1 MLLYNKNEFD
11 KFEWVRELSKKKR
24 ILSYDGIKGISIIA
38 IILYHLFPSYLP
50 GGFLTV
56 NTFLAVGGY
65 FFTYKV
71 EQIEFNRAQRDWLSI
86 WHYFKNTLA
95 RIFFPLLWMMGS
107 VVIGLLIFDRV
118 QLLSIRNDL
127 FSGLFLYNNLYQISA
142 DKSYFV
148 RMTEASLFTHLWYN
162 SLYIQSFVLAMVG
175 VLITKFLNLKGA
187 VKAILWAL
195 IAGVSHFALLW
206 LYVPGQDPSR
216 VYYGIDT
223 RFSSFVL
230 GIMTAYMIPVLLNL
244 FYRVKAKKVLY
255 YIIGIISFIGFV
267 GMPFFVRDQQ
277 PETYYFF
284 MPLYSVLSM
293 LLIFSITVGVPLV
306 RKVFEIQPLPWIGR
320 RSYSYY
326 LWYYPVIVL
335 WFKLQRQFDGRMYW
349 LYLSIA
355 ISLALV
361 SELTYQ
367 LIERQRLILPFTTSF
382 DWKADW
388 REFQLNNR
396 SLWLAPVGLLL
407 FVIMGAGWVM
417 SRNDKPLT
425 QFQLE
430 YQLKQVQP
438 SLFEIADKDERAI
451 HKVKTKV
458 DQLEKEL
465 DVTLTSKIETENF
478 FDIARTALVQ
488 TSGVGEEV
496 TQITN
501 DNADIINEINALD
514 PELAALVPDEVK
526 LFASKIRVSFFGDS
540 LILLSAPNA
549 LNVFLNS
556 NDLGVKS
563 LQIWKAVGVLID
575 WISTGEVNDILVIN
589 LGTNAGLDDQGM
601 EDLIAAA
608 GDRQLFFVSSNS
620 AVEHRDS
627 VNQIIKEYANK
638 YDNVH
643 EIDWYSYAKDHP
655 EFYWEGEGVH
665 HTPEG
670 ADAFAAFTAQEL
682 YRFYNG
688 QVPE

>member
-1 MLLYNKNEFD
+1 M
-11 KFEWVRELSKKKR
+11 SKKKR

-56 NTFLAVGGY
+56 NTFLALGGY

-71 EQIEFNRAQRDWLSI
+71 EQIEFNSAKRDWSSI
-86 WHYFKNTLA
+86 WHYFKNTLS
-95 RIFFPLLWMMGS
+95 RVFFPLLWMMGS
-107 VVIGLLIFDRV
+107 VVIGLLLFDRA
-118 QLLSIRNDL
+118 QLLSIRDDL

-175 VLITKFLNLKGA
+175 VFITKFLNLKGA
-187 VKAILWAL
+187 VKAIIWSL

-244 FYRVKAKKVLY
+244 FYKVKAKKTLY
-255 YIIGIISFIGFV
+255 YLIGIISLIGFV
-267 GMPFFVRDQQ
+267 SMPFFVKDQQ

-284 MPLYSVLSM
+284 MPLYSVLNM

-382 DWKADW
+382 NWKEDW

-396 SLWLAPVGLLL
+396 SLWLAPVGLVL

-417 SRNDKPLT
+417 ARNDKPLT

-451 HKVKTKV
+451 HKVKTRV
-458 DQLEKEL
+458 EQLEKEL
-465 DVTLTSKIETENF
+465 DTVLISKIETENF
-478 FDIARTALVQ
+478 FDIAKKALVQ
-488 TSGVGEEV
+488 TSGVGEKV

-501 DNADIINEINALD
+501 DNADVINEINALD

-556 NDLGVKS
+556 NHLGVKS
-563 LQIWKAVGVLID
+563 LQIWKAVGVLAD
-575 WISTGEVNDILVIN
+575 WISSGEVNDILVIN

-601 EDLIAAA
+601 EDFIAAA
-608 GDRQLFFVSSNS
+608 GDRQLFFVNSDS

-627 VNQIIKEYANK
+627 VNQIIKKFAEK

-643 EIDWYSYAKDHP
+643 ELDWYSYAKDHP

-670 ADAFAAFTAQEL
+670 ADEFAAFTAKEL